1 MIVTKVLLPAG
12 LAFIMFAMGL
22 TLKVGDFTRLLK
34 RPLPVVLGLS
44 VQMLLLPV
52 LAWLL
57 LMVFR
62 LPPAYAVGIMILA
75 ACPGGITSNMITHIA
90 RGDTAL
96 SITLT
101 AITSLA
107 GMLTIPFIVA
117 LALAHFA
124 GEQVAGLP
132 APRMALGVFLVS
144 TLPVVVGMT
153 IHHLAPNAAARIE
166 RVARPLSL
174 VIFALIVFAAFA
186 SQWRVMMANMHI
198 IGPVV
203 IALNVLIMVL
213 GWNLGAA
220 FGMPQDQKT
229 AIAIEGGLQNGA
241 LGIFV
246 ATTLLNNPQ
255 MMTPSITYALIMNFT
270 AFAFIA
276 WRLYAARAV
285 RSGAA

>member
-1 MIVTKVLLPAG
+1 MIITKLLLPAG

-34 RPLPVVLGLS
+34 RPLPVALGLA

-57 LMVFR
+57 LMVFK
-62 LPPAYAVGIMILA
+62 LPPAHAVGIMILA

-144 TLPVVVGMT
+144 TLPVIVGMA
-153 IHHLAPNAAARIE
+153 IHHLAPRAAARIE
-166 RVARPLSL
+166 RIARPLSL
-174 VIFALIVFAAFA
+174 IIFALIVLAAFA

-220 FGMPQDQKT
+220 FGLPQDQKT

-276 WRLYAARAV
+276 WRLYAARARQV
-285 RSGAA
+285 A